1 LAWIIPPIDWL
12 LTRSAQIIPEPFSF
26 DALLPED
33 NNMMQSRGLK
43 TLILATTLVPSLL
56 IAVVL
61 GTYLSTSRQHD
72 LELLLRERAQACATQ
87 LANVARRDLLA
98 QDKAALQ
105 ELALLALE
113 ERGVESIDI
122 FNAHAQRLAHAGPQ
136 RESAVTMAAQLSN
149 QRTTT
154 KFETTLRLA
163 QPVTSPNNFTSTLGS
178 RTADNAAPIGWVV
191 VEYSQQAYLLENYQT
206 LFVGGL
212 IMLLALIGTSAVAV
226 FAAQRWERAVGVL
239 SLGIR
244 RIERGEFKAPIN
256 LLHDSELQALAQDI
270 NRMAETVQTDAIEL
284 RRNLEQ
290 TNRDLRESLETVE
303 VQNIELDLARREAL
317 EASRIKS
324 EFLANTSHELRTPL
338 TGIIGFTKLLLKGLL
353 DSRQREYMET
363 IRYSA
368 ENLLIIINDILDFSK
383 IEAGKLVLDN
393 VPFNLRDLIEETL
406 TMLAPSAT
414 EKKLDLILLYDNDV
428 TADLIGDPL
437 RLRQILTN
445 LISNGIKFTA
455 AGHIAVR
462 VSLAGPS
469 AARVP
474 LKITV
479 SDTGIGLSESQQKHL
494 FHAFTQA
501 DASTSREFGGTGLG
515 LAISKR
521 LIEQMGGEVGLS
533 SQTGHGATF
542 WFSVRLPAQYNPLR
556 TREFDQL
563 AGKQLI
569 LFDSKPLS
577 QLALRQLLESWQ
589 VRVTPVDDWQVLL
602 DNSPLCDG
610 WLVSIGY
617 QHSLLTQLPSPGV
630 PVWVL
635 LAGALVRVDKVSGVH
650 LLPQPIGHVQ
660 LYDALCH
667 ELHQCA
673 APILL
678 PQPRVLRTNP
688 LQVLAVDDNPTNL
701 KLLAIMLEELGAG
714 ATLASGGRQALGL
727 CDRQHFDL
735 ILLDLQ
741 MPELSGTQVAQLLR
755 QGSSENRNTRI
766 VALTAHLLP
775 EEREVLLAQGF
786 DACFTKPISEYQ
798 LQQLLTDDAQQHD
811 AAISSQPVQIQLCLQ
826 RARNKP
832 ALAKEFL
839 AELLQNLTTTR
850 ATIQAQRSGD
860 QRAALL
866 EEVHRL
872 HGACCYSGV
881 ARLQRCSYHLEQQL
895 KEQLK
900 EPGDDTLI
908 DLALD
913 ELLAAI
919 DELIEWREQYD
930 INIVFEDYDSIELS
944 TAP

>member
-1 LAWIIPPIDWL
+1 
-12 LTRSAQIIPEPFSF
+12 
-26 DALLPED
+26 
-33 NNMMQSRGLK
+33 MMQSRGLK

-56 IAVVL
+56 IALVL

-87 LANVARRDLLA
+87 LANTARRDIA
-98 QDKAALQ
+98 ARNTTALQ

-122 FNAHAQRLAHAGPQ
+122 FDEHGRRLAHAGPQ
-136 RESAVTMAAQLSN
+136 RESLPATPLQLSAK
-149 QRTTT
+149 RTFT

-163 QPVTSPNNFTSTLGS
+163 QPITSPSNFTSTQRLPAPAS
-178 RTADNAAPIGWVV
+178 LAPIGWVV

-212 IMLLALIGTSAVAV
+212 IMLLALIGASAVAV

-270 NRMAETVQTDAIEL
+270 NRMAETVQADAIEL

-353 DSRQREYMET
+353 DARQREYMET
-363 IRYSA
+363 IRHSA

-383 IEAGKLVLDN
+383 IEAGKLVLDT

-455 AGHIAVR
+455 SGHIAVR

-474 LKITV
+474 LKIAV
-479 SDTGIGLSESQQKHL
+479 SDTGIGLSEAQQRHL

-542 WFSVRLPAQYNPLR
+542 WFSLRLPSQYNPLR

-563 AGKQLI
+563 TGKQLL
-569 LFDSKPLS
+569 LFDSKPLA

-589 VRVTPVDDWQVLL
+589 VRVVAIDDWQILR
-602 DNSPLCDG
+602 DNPPLCDG
-610 WLVSIGY
+610 WLLSIGY
-617 QHSLLTQLPSPGV
+617 NHALLAQLPSTNL
-630 PVWVL
+630 PVWAL
-635 LAGALVRVDKVSGVH
+635 LAGALVRVDKISGVH

-667 ELHQCA
+667 VLYRRAE
-673 APILL
+673 PISL
-678 PQPRVLRTNP
+678 PQPLIARAHP
-688 LQVLAVDDNPTNL
+688 LQVLVVDDNATNL
-701 KLLAIMLEELGAG
+701 KLLAIMLDELGAD
-714 ATLASGGRQALGL
+714 ATLAAGGRQALGL
-727 CDRQHFDL
+727 CDRQFFDL

-741 MPELSGTQVAQLLR
+741 MPELSGAQVAQLLR
-755 QGSSENRNTRI
+755 QGSSENRHTRI

-786 DACFTKPISEYQ
+786 DGCFTKPISEN
-798 LQQLLTDDAQQHD
+798 QLLQLLADSGTAS
-811 AAISSQPVQIQLCLQ
+811 ASAGSSQPVQIQLCLQ

-832 ALAKEFL
+832 ALAQEFL
-839 AELLQNLTTTR
+839 SDLLSGLTTTR
-850 ATIQAQRSGD
+850 AAIVAQRGID
-860 QRAALL
+860 RRTALL
-866 EEVHRL
+866 EETHRL

-881 ARLQRCSYHLEQQL
+881 MRLQRCSHHLEQLL
-895 KEQLK
+895 KERS
-900 EPGDDTLI
+900 DDVSI
-908 DLALD
+908 DLAID
-913 ELLAAI
+913 ELLIAI
-919 DELIEWREQYD
+919 DELIDWREQHD
-930 INIVFEDYDSIELS
+930 LEVVFEDYDNA
-944 TAP
+944 TAPMTSL

>member
-1 LAWIIPPIDWL
+1 
-12 LTRSAQIIPEPFSF
+12 
-26 DALLPED
+26 
-33 NNMMQSRGLK
+33 
-43 TLILATTLVPSLL
+43 
-56 IAVVL
+56 
-61 GTYLSTSRQHD
+61 
-72 LELLLRERAQACATQ
+72 
-87 LANVARRDLLA
+87 
-98 QDKAALQ
+98 
-105 ELALLALE
+105 
-113 ERGVESIDI
+113 
-122 FNAHAQRLAHAGPQ
+122 
-136 RESAVTMAAQLSN
+136 
-149 QRTTT
+149 
-154 KFETTLRLA
+154 
-163 QPVTSPNNFTSTLGS
+163 
-178 RTADNAAPIGWVV
+178 
-191 VEYSQQAYLLENYQT
+191 YSQQAYLLENYQT

-212 IMLLALIGTSAVAV
+212 IMLLALIGASAVAV

-270 NRMAETVQTDAIEL
+270 NSMAETVQADAIEL

-363 IRYSA
+363 IRHSA

-383 IEAGKLVLDN
+383 IEAGKLVLDT

-414 EKKLDLILLYDNDV
+414 EKKLDLILLYDDDV
-428 TADLIGDPL
+428 IADLIGDPL

-455 AGHIAVR
+455 SGHIAVR

-474 LKITV
+474 LKIAV
-479 SDTGIGLSESQQKHL
+479 SDTGIGLSELQQRHL

-521 LIEQMGGEVGLS
+521 LIEQMGGEVGLN

-542 WFSVRLPAQYNPLR
+542 WFSLRLPAQYNPLR

-563 AGKQLI
+563 AGKQLL
-569 LFDSKPLS
+569 LFDNKPLA

-589 VRVTPVDDWQVLL
+589 VRVIAVDDWQMLR
-602 DNSPLCDG
+602 DNPPHCDG
-610 WLVSIGY
+610 WLLSIGY
-617 QHSLLTQLPSPGV
+617 NHSLLAQLPSTNL
-630 PVWVL
+630 PVWAL
-635 LAGALVRVDKVSGVH
+635 LAGALVRVDKISGVH

-667 ELHQCA
+667 VLYRRVE
-673 APILL
+673 PIPL
-678 PQPRVLRTNP
+678 PQPLIARTHP
-688 LQVLAVDDNPTNL
+688 LQVLVVDDNATNL
-701 KLLAIMLEELGAG
+701 KLLAIMLDELGAS
-714 ATLASGGRQALGL
+714 ATLAGGGRQALGL
-727 CDRQHFDL
+727 CDRQFFDL

-741 MPELSGTQVAQLLR
+741 MPELSGAQVAQLLR
-755 QGSSENRNTRI
+755 QGSSENSHTRI

-786 DACFTKPISEYQ
+786 DGCFTKPISENQ
-798 LQQLLTDDAQQHD
+798 LLQLLTDSS
-811 AAISSQPVQIQLCLQ
+811 AASVSTGSTQPVQIQLCLQ

-832 ALAKEFL
+832 ALAQEFL
-839 AELLQNLTTTR
+839 AELLQSLTTTR
-850 ATIQAQRSGD
+850 AAIETERTINR
-860 QRAALL
+860 RAALL
-866 EEVHRL
+866 EETHRL

-881 ARLQRCSYHLEQQL
+881 MRLQRCSHHLEQLL
-895 KEQLK
+895 KEK
-900 EPGDDTLI
+900 GDDVLI
-908 DLALD
+908 DLAID

-919 DELIEWREQYD
+919 DELIEWQEQHD
-930 INIVFEDYDSIELS
+930 LEAVFEDYNDTTEPIASS
-944 TAP
+944 